1 MKKTIAVLFL
11 LTGFNVLYCDGQERG
26 VPIFNARYEGAANAK
41 PLKDILNQIQD
52 AYKINLLFETKL
64 EGVVTSYSL
73 KPNKT
78 VDQVLKELLT
88 PLKLTWVKVNER
100 NYIIKSRLSQG
111 EKLVSSESTYPEN
124 IASTNSVTAEKK
136 NTIIPVSNASGSG
149 TTATNYTSL
158 ASKDTAKLFVTIK
171 GRIVSEEKGEAI
183 GFANVFF
190 GTSHVTTSD
199 AQGYFSLA
207 VPAGTK
213 IIGVSHVNYQA
224 ITVQIRPGE
233 SQLAISMK
241 LRSELSSVT
250 VSTGMFTR
258 KRESFTGAAV
268 TYTAEQLKISGNQ
281 NIIQSLKTL
290 DPSFIVMEN
299 NEVGSDP
306 NAAPSI
312 QVRGQSSLT
321 TNTLKDQFNSDP
333 NLPLFIL
340 DGFAVSLQTIN
351 DLDIN
356 RIAGVTILKDASSAA
371 MYGARAANGV
381 VVVETKRPVAG
392 KMRITYTGDFSL
404 QAPDLRGYNM
414 MNSSE
419 ELQFEKLAGR
429 YKPYLFNWY
438 NQNYLDDLYNSHL
451 INVQKG
457 VNTYWLSEP
466 LQTGSTKGNSIYAET
481 GDSSLRLGIG
491 LSLKR
496 IDGVMKGSDRQNM
509 SGNVDFGY
517 RKKNF
522 NLINSTYINGYT
534 SDNSPYGNFQNF
546 VNAPAYFTKR
556 DSAGNTPTF
565 LEISK
570 DYNGNTF
577 YVNNPLYNAMQYGI
591 NSSKNLGFKNNLQ
604 VTYSFNPYLQLQ
616 GALSISKSSTTSTLF
631 IAPENTMFKDSSSFG
646 KGYYSNTI
654 LNAFN
659 YQANASLAYGRLFNR
674 VHMLTVN
681 LRAELEENSN
691 NSLQFA
697 AIGFP
702 GGTNGNPAFSHS
714 YQNNSKPVA
723 ATSLYRR
730 NNMIGSVNYTYDYRF
745 FVDGTYRI
753 DGSTA
758 FGSNKK
764 FSGFYSAGVGWNL
777 QNEAFLKKVN
787 WINTLR
793 VRLNTGTSSNQSFGA
808 LTSVSVYSYDSYVN
822 LFGQGLELTTP
833 GNPDLQWQKTT
844 QTNLGA
850 DITLF
855 RNKITLSGNVFKKIT
870 DPMVFVA
877 PLPSSTG
884 IANVAMNGGS
894 IETQGVD
901 LTARYV
907 IINRSKDQILWNVS
921 ANMGMYKSIYQ
932 HFNNTLDALNKTNQK
947 NQVLTRYA
955 DGYSPNDLWA
965 VPSLGIDPGTGQEVF
980 LKKNGQSSFVYD
992 PNDAV
997 KVGNSQ
1003 PAVQG
1008 VVSTYVSWKGFSVS
1022 AALRYSLGEDVFNT
1036 ALYNKVENISYT
1048 SIGNN
1053 QDRRALYDRWQNPGD
1068 IAQFKGIYLV
1078 SAVGTGATP
1087 MSSRFIQR
1095 ENYISGES
1103 FSIGYDASGK
1113 KWVRSLKMQGFRVR
1127 IYANELFHISTIQR
1141 ERGTAY
1147 PFANTFSGSI
1157 STTF

>member
-1 MKKTIAVLFL
+1 MRKTIVVLFL

-26 VPIFNARYEGAANAK
+26 AITFNARYEGDDKAK
-41 PLKDILNQIQD
+41 PLKDVLTKIQA
-52 AYKINLLFETKL
+52 AYKINLLFEAKL

-73 KPNKT
+73 KTSKS

-88 PLKLTWVKVNER
+88 PLGLTWVKLDEK
-100 NYIIKSRLSQG
+100 NYIIKSSLPQT
-111 EKLVSSESTYPEN
+111 EKLVSSENAYTEN
-124 IASTNSVTAEKK
+124 TG
-136 NTIIPVSNASGSG
+136 SGSVQEKNG
-149 TTATNYTSL
+149 TTVAVPASNTAIAVTNYTHPVP
-158 ASKDTAKLFVTIK
+158 KDTAKVLVTIK

-183 GFANVFF
+183 GFASVFA
-190 GTSHVTTSD
+190 GTNYAASSD
-199 AQGYFSLA
+199 AQGYFSIN
-207 VPAGTK
+207 VPAGIK
-213 IIGVSHVNYQA
+213 SFVVSHVNYQA
-224 ITVQIRPGE
+224 LTVQIRPGE
-233 SQLAISMK
+233 SQLTISMK

-258 KRESFTGAAV
+258 RRESFTGAAV
-268 TYTAEQLKISGNQ
+268 TYTGEQLKISGNQ

-290 DPSFIVMEN
+290 DPSFVVMEN
-299 NEVGSDP
+299 NEAGSDP
-306 NAAPSI
+306 NATPSI

-321 TNTLKDQFNSDP
+321 TNTLKDQFNNDP
-333 NLPLFIL
+333 NLPLFIM
-340 DGFAVSLQTIN
+340 DGFAVSLQVIN

-356 RIAGVTILKDASSAA
+356 RIANVTILKDASSVA
-371 MYGARAANGV
+371 MYGARGANGV
-381 VVVETKRPVAG
+381 VVIETKRPVAG

-414 MNSSE
+414 MNASE

-429 YKPYLFNWY
+429 YKPYLFSWY

-466 LQTGSTKGNSIYAET
+466 LQTAITKGNSVYAET

-491 LSLKR
+491 FSVKQ
-496 IDGVMKGSDRQNM
+496 IDGVMKGSDRQNI
-509 SGNVDFGY
+509 SGNVDFSY

-546 VNAPAYFTKR
+546 VNAPAYLPKR
-556 DSAGNTPTF
+556 DSTGNTPMF
-565 LEISK
+565 LEVSK

-577 YVNNPLYNAMQYGI
+577 YVNNPLYNAQLYGI
-591 NSSKNLGFKNNLQ
+591 NSSKNLGFRNNLQ
-604 VTYSFNPYLQLQ
+604 LTYSFNPYLQLQ
-616 GALSISKSSTTSTLF
+616 GALSISKSTTTSTLF

-646 KGYYSNTI
+646 KGYYSNGT

-674 VHMLTVN
+674 VHMVTVN
-681 LRAELEENSN
+681 LRAELEENN
-691 NSLQFA
+691 NSSLQFA

-702 GGTNGNPAFSHS
+702 GGTNGNPAFAHS

-730 NNMIGSVNYTYDYRF
+730 NNMIGSVNYTFDYRF
-745 FVDGTYRI
+745 FVDATYRI

-777 QNEAFLKKVN
+777 QNEAFLKNIN

-793 VRLNTGTSSNQSFGA
+793 VRLNTGTSSNQSFGT

-822 LFGQGLELTTP
+822 VFGQGLELTTP

-844 QTNLGA
+844 QTNLGT

-855 RNKITLSGNVFKKIT
+855 KNSITISGNVYKKIT

-884 IANVAMNGGS
+884 ISNVAMNGGR
-894 IETQGVD
+894 IETQGMD
-901 LTARYV
+901 LTARYM
-907 IINRSKDQILWNVS
+907 IINRAKEQIIWNVS
-921 ANMGMYKSIYQ
+921 ANMGMYKSLYQ
-932 HFNNTLDALNKTNQK
+932 NFNNTLDALNKTNQK
-947 NQVLTRYA
+947 NLVLTRYA

-980 LKKNGQSSFVYD
+980 LKKNGQSTFVYD
-992 PNDAV
+992 ANDAV

-1003 PAVQG
+1003 PAAQG
-1008 VVSTYVSWKGFSVS
+1008 VVSTYLSWKGFSVS
-1022 AALRYSLGEDVFNT
+1022 AALRYSLGEDIFNS

-1053 QDRRALYDRWQNPGD
+1053 QDKRALYNRWQNPGD

-1113 KWVRSLKMQGFRVR
+1113 KWVRDLRMQSFRVR
-1127 IYANELFHISTIQR
+1127 LYANELFRISTIQR

-1147 PFANTFSGSI
+1147 PFANTFSCSI
-1157 STTF
+1157 NTTF

>member
-1 MKKTIAVLFL
+1 MRKTIVALFL
-11 LTGFNVLYCDGQERG
+11 LTGFNVLYCDGQERNA
-26 VPIFNARYEGAANAK
+26 IAFNARYEGHDTAK
-41 PLKDILNQIQD
+41 PLKDILTQIQD

-73 KPNKT
+73 KPKKG
-78 VDQVLKELLT
+78 VDQVLKELLS
-88 PLKLTWVKVNER
+88 PLKLTWVKLDEK
-100 NYIIKSRLSQG
+100 NYIIKSSQAQT
-111 EKLVSSESTYPEN
+111 EKSVSSESLYTETTSPGNRPVPE
-124 IASTNSVTAEKK
+124 K
-136 NTIIPVSNASGSG
+136 NGIMIPVSNSG
-149 TTATNYTSL
+149 TSTAATYNSAL
-158 ASKDTAKLFVTIK
+158 ASKDTTKALVTIK

-183 GFANVFF
+183 GFASVFS
-190 GTSHVTTSD
+190 GTNYAASSD
-199 AQGYFSLA
+199 AQGYFSIA
-207 VPAGTK
+207 VPAAIK
-213 IIGVSHVNYQA
+213 SLVVSHVNYQPV
-224 ITVQIRPGE
+224 TVQIRPGE
-233 SQLAISMK
+233 SQLAVSMK
-241 LRSELSSVT
+241 LRTEMSSVT

-268 TYTAEQLKISGNQ
+268 TYTAEQLKITGNQ
-281 NIIQSLKTL
+281 NILQSLKTL
-290 DPSFIVMEN
+290 DPSFVVMEN
-299 NEVGSDP
+299 NEAGSDP

-321 TNTLKDQFNSDP
+321 TNTLKDQFNNDP
-333 NLPLFIL
+333 NLPLFIM
-340 DGFAVSLQTIN
+340 DGFAVSLQAIN

-356 RIAGVTILKDASSAA
+356 RIANVTILKDASSVA
-371 MYGARAANGV
+371 MYGARGANGV
-381 VVVETKRPVAG
+381 VVIETKRPVAG
-392 KMRITYTGDFSL
+392 KMRITYTGDYSV

-429 YKPYLFNWY
+429 YKPYLFSWF
-438 NQNYLDDLYNSHL
+438 NQNYLDDLYNNHL
-451 INVQKG
+451 INIQKG

-466 LQTGSTKGNSIYAET
+466 LRTGITKGNSVYAET

-491 LSLKR
+491 FSLKR
-496 IDGVMKGSDRQNM
+496 IDGVMKGSDRENI
-509 SGNVDFGY
+509 SGNVDFSY

-522 NLINSTYINGYT
+522 NLVNSTYINGYT

-546 VNAPAYFTKR
+546 VNAPAYFAKR

-565 LEISK
+565 LEVSK

-577 YVNNPLYNAMQYGI
+577 YVNNPLYNATQYGI
-591 NSSKNLGFKNNLQ
+591 NSSKNIGFRNNLQ
-604 VTYSFNPYLQLQ
+604 LTYNFNAYLQFQ
-616 GALSISKSSTTSTLF
+616 GALSISKNTTTNTLF

-646 KGYYSNTI
+646 KGYYSNGTI
-654 LNAFN
+654 SAFN
-659 YQANASLAYGRLFNR
+659 YQANASMAYGRLFNR

-681 LRAELEENSN
+681 LRAELEENN
-691 NSLQFA
+691 NSSLQFA

-714 YQNNSKPVA
+714 YQNNSKPTA

-730 NNMIGSVNYTYDYRF
+730 NNMIGSVNYTFDYRF
-745 FVDGTYRI
+745 FVDATYRI

-777 QNEAFLKKVN
+777 QNESFLKNVS

-822 LFGQGLELTTP
+822 IFGQGLELTTP
-833 GNPDLQWQKTT
+833 GNPNLQWQKTT
-844 QTNLGA
+844 QTNLGT

-855 RNKITLSGNVFKKIT
+855 KNKITISGNVYKKIT

-884 IANVAMNGGS
+884 IGNVAMNGGR
-894 IETQGVD
+894 IETQGMD

-907 IINRSKDQILWNVS
+907 IINRAKEQILWNVS
-921 ANMGMYKSIYQ
+921 ANMGMYKSAYQ
-932 HFNNTLDALNKTNQK
+932 NFNNTLDALNKTNQK
-947 NQVLTRYA
+947 NLVLTRYA

-980 LKKNGQSSFVYD
+980 LKKNGQSSFAYD
-992 PNDAV
+992 ANDAV

-1008 VVSTYVSWKGFSVS
+1008 VVSTYLSWKGFSVS
-1022 AALRYSLGEDVFNT
+1022 AALRYSLGEDIFNT

-1053 QDRRALYDRWQNPGD
+1053 QDKRALYDRWQNPGD

-1113 KWVRSLKMQGFRVR
+1113 KWVRDLKMQSFRVR
-1127 IYANELFHISTIQR
+1127 LYANELFRISTIQR

-1147 PFANTFSGSI
+1147 PFANTFSCSI
-1157 STTF
+1157 NTTF